1 MRNWIFIGEMAVLSL
16 FVADGLERGSE
27 NSMRIVLPC
36 LTEDKNQVKV
46 YFCIS
51 DDPCDILAK
60 STH

>member
-1 MRNWIFIGEMAVLSL
+1 MEKSTFIGEMAVLSP
-16 FVADGLERGSE
+16 FVAGGLERGSE
-27 NSMRIVLPC
+27 NSMRIVLRC